1 MVRKSRQHRDEILED
16 LHNQYMDDLTNSE
29 LPESI
34 ASMYGFSPLSISFS
48 EEGDTPPPGQEEN
61 PPAETKKKSK

>member
-16 LHNQYMDDLTNSE
+16 LHNQYVDDLTNSE

-34 ASMYGFSPLSISFS
+34 ASMYGFSPLSISS
-48 EEGDTPPPGQEEN
+48 LVEGENTPPPGQDQN
-61 PPAETKKKSK
+61 PPAKSKKEI